1 MAFLTDS
8 AEENQENTE
17 ILYGIENTIS
27 RGVKFMQN
35 AKEQMDL
42 FGEKNGP
49 SIIIEYPDIYK
60 KNYIAAKNRGVKIR
74 FITEITKDNIHYC
87 KEIRG
92 IVTEMRHL
100 GGLVGGIAV
109 TEKEYM
115 TTTTLRNKQ
124 LLTQVFYSNAFE
136 VVKQGQYIFDTFW
149 EKATPAERRIK
160 EIEKGIDHEIIENI
174 KDPLKIQDQ
183 FIGLLK
189 SATREIMLIVP
200 TTNALKNQY
209 KIGILQL
216 LKELVISIRNLCI
229 RILTP
234 LNKDEEDGKSEKNN
248 VISLT
253 TLSPNVQVRN
263 IEETKPTMTTAAI
276 SMTIIIDR
284 KESFVIEIKDNSKE
298 TFVESIGFATYSNS
312 KPSVLS
318 YISIFESFW
327 LQTEM
332 YKKVKE
338 TEQMQRDFINIAAHE
353 LRTPIQPILG
363 FTEILKKRATDR
375 NQKQLLDIVSR
386 NAKKL
391 KQLTDDI
398 LEASKIE
405 NKSPQLNK
413 EYFNLNELI
422 QSIIDDFKTQING
435 DYENILKL
443 EFIEDNSQ
451 IFINA
456 DKSKINQVIYN
467 LINNAIKFT
476 IKKNGDNEENGKGEI
491 ITLLETKDNQVIV
504 TVKDNGQGIDK
515 EIFPKLFTKFIA
527 KPETGGTGLGLYIS
541 KSIIEQ
547 HGGKIWTENKKDFDK
562 GAIFRFRIP
571 IKE

>member
-1 MAFLTDS
+1 
-8 AEENQENTE
+8 
-17 ILYGIENTIS
+17 
-27 RGVKFMQN
+27 
-35 AKEQMDL
+35 
-42 FGEKNGP
+42 
-49 SIIIEYPDIYK
+49 
-60 KNYIAAKNRGVKIR
+60 
-74 FITEITKDNIHYC
+74 
-87 KEIRG
+87 
-92 IVTEMRHL
+92 
-100 GGLVGGIAV
+100 
-109 TEKEYM
+109 
-115 TTTTLRNKQ
+115 
-124 LLTQVFYSNAFE
+124 
-136 VVKQGQYIFDTFW
+136 
-149 EKATPAERRIK
+149 
-160 EIEKGIDHEIIENI
+160 
-174 KDPLKIQDQ
+174 
-183 FIGLLK
+183 
-189 SATREIMLIVP
+189 
-200 TTNALKNQY
+200 
-209 KIGILQL
+209 
-216 LKELVISIRNLCI
+216 
-229 RILTP
+229 
-234 LNKDEEDGKSEKNN
+234 
-248 VISLT
+248 LT
-253 TLSPNVQVRN
+253 TLSPNVQAIN
-263 IEETKPTMTTAAI
+263 IEQTKPTMTTAAI

-298 TFVESIGFATYSNS
+298 TFIESIGFATYSNS

-363 FTEILKKRATDR
+363 FTEILKNRATDR

-405 NKSPQLNK
+405 NNSPQLHK

-422 QSIIDDFKTQING
+422 KSITDDFKSQINR

-443 EFIEDNSQ
+443 EFIEDDSQ

-476 IKKNGDNEENGKGEI
+476 IKKNVDDEENKKGEI
-491 ITLLETKDNQVIV
+491 IILLERRDDQVIV

-515 EIFPKLFTKFIA
+515 EIFPNLFKKFNA

-541 KSIIEQ
+541 KNIIEQ
-547 HGGKIWTENKKDFDK
+547 HGGKIWTENKKDFDT
-562 GAIFRFRIP
+562 GAIFSFNLP
-571 IKE
+571 MKQ

>member
-1 MAFLTDS
+1 LAFITDS

-17 ILYGIENTIS
+17 VLYGIENTIS
-27 RGVKFMQN
+27 KGVKFMQN

-74 FITEITKDNIHYC
+74 FITEITTDNIHYC

-100 GGLVGGIAV
+100 EGLTGGIAV

-160 EIEKGIDHEIIENI
+160 EIEEGIDPEIIENI

-189 SATREIMLIVP
+189 SSTRDIMLIVP

-216 LKELVISIRNLCI
+216 LKELVISIRNLYI

-234 LNKDEEDGKSEKNN
+234 LNKDEEDGKSEKRNI
-248 VISLT
+248 ISLT
-253 TLSPNVQVRN
+253 SLSPNVHVRN

-276 SMTIIIDR
+276 SMIIIIDR

-298 TFVESIGFATYSNS
+298 TFAESIGFATYSNS

-363 FTEILKKRATDR
+363 FTEILKNRATDR

-405 NKSPQLNK
+405 NKSPHLNK

-422 QSIIDDFKTQING
+422 QSIIDDFKTQINR

-443 EFIEDNSQ
+443 EFIEDNPK

-456 DKSKINQVIYN
+456 DKGKINQVIYN

-476 IKKNGDNEENGKGEI
+476 INKNGDDEENKKGEI
-491 ITLLETKDNQVIV
+491 ITLLEAKDDQVIV

-541 KSIIEQ
+541 KNIIEQ

-571 IKE
+571 IK